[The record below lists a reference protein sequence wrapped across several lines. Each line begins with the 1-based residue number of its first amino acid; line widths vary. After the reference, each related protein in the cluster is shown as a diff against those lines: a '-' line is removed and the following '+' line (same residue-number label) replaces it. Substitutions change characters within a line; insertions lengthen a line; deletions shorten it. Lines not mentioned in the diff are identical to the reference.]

1 MKATIQDGPILYT
14 GFDPKDNGKFTV
26 EHRNDITYV
35 VYQRDEFS
43 RLSCAIKH
51 LHKDNIEEQF
61 KRRYLLRYD
70 VPIEIMAYINNGGT
84 AYTWWNGKTSFG
96 TDLDKIVEEEKRR
109 MANE

>member
-1 MKATIQDGPILYT
+1 MNATIQDGPITYV

-51 LHKDNIEEQF
+51 LHKGNIEEQF
-61 KRRYLLRYD
+61 KFRYVLRSE
-70 VPIEIMAYINNGGT
+70 VPYNIMEHINNGGT

-96 TDLDKIVEEEKRR
+96 TNLDEIIEEEKRR
-109 MANE
+109 MLHE